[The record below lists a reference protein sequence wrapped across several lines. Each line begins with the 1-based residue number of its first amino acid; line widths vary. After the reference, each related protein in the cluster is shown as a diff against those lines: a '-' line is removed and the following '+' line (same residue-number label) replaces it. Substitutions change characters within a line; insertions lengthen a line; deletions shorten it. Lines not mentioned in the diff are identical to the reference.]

1 MTFRELTLLV
11 IIFLLIIPIKIKNS
25 KNLELYNEY
34 DLKLRTTLIKI
45 HYFFTW
51 LVVILYSGVCVLF
64 FLKIWIIN

>member
-25 KNLELYNEY
+25 KNLEIYDEY

-51 LVVILYSGVCVLF
+51 FVVILYFGVCVLF